1 MKRNEKGVLSGSSFC
16 CCWLGCFVCG
26 GFRAITLL
34 RSTCSKRA
42 TPLLLTPLLLSVL
55 QSWIRS
61 FDRNADV
68 QFNLGDVYDKG
79 QSTHQNDKQ
88 APKWHQEAAAQGQHM
103 PDGAGMTLKVRFSWA
118 YPVSQALA
126 WSYIHHCLFGL
137 LLLEWGTAS
146 RVLSS
151 SRSKLP
157 ESRGTSHGACS
168 FT

>member
-1 MKRNEKGVLSGSSFC
+1 MKTNEKRVLSGSSFC

-26 GFRAITLL
+26 GFITVTLL

-42 TPLLLTPLLLSVL
+42 TQLLLTPLLLSVL

-88 APKWHQEAAAQGQHM
+88 DPSGNK
-103 PDGAGMTLKVRFSWA
+103 R
-118 YPVSQALA
+118 
-126 WSYIHHCLFGL
+126 L
-137 LLLEWGTAS
+137 LLKDNTCQMEL
-146 RVLSS
+146 V
-151 SRSKLP
+151 
-157 ESRGTSHGACS
+157 
-168 FT
+168 